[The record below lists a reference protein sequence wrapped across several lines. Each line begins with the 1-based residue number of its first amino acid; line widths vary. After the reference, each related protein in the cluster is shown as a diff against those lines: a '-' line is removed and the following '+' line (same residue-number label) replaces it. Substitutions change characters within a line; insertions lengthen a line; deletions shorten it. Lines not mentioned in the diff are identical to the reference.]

1 MYILTYVSVILW
13 ILLCFTNVRSV
24 WVNPALIGCNEDQ
37 ERVTQCLEARGV
49 CKFHTGTGLPLCI
62 CLCIPGQGQ
71 AAGKRCEGSLPFS
84 SCGSTGFLTKLI
96 NDISNMEN
104 KFLNKEDE
112 IKEIIEG
119 ISERV
124 LYPKKLP
131 KNKIKIG
138 ETTEGTLNGEMII
151 GEGDVKYN

>member
-1 MYILTYVSVILW
+1 M
-13 ILLCFTNVRSV
+13 CFTNVGSV
-24 WVNPALIGCNEDQ
+24 WVNPALISCNEDQ

-104 KFLNKEDE
+104 KFLNREDE
-112 IKEIIEG
+112 INEIIEG

-124 LYPKKLP
+124 LYPNKLH
-131 KNKIKIG
+131 KIKMEIG
-138 ETTEGTLNGEMII
+138 ETTEGTMNGEIEI
-151 GEGDVKYN
+151 DKSDEKHN